1 LPSETMIW
9 QPEFTDKTLSRKPGA
24 VQNTL
29 ERLNKQESSVPL
41 QGQAVGEFVKTL
53 LKQDVKLSLLERF
66 LDFFQGG
73 RRREIQEA
81 PVLLKAT
88 SMLKNASDAE
98 KKVALETF
106 QMQGVHVAK
115 GRTSLA
121 EAAGAALDLLQ
132 KNDCGGFS
140 QTLRIEA
147 RDNGLQQVT
156 VDPGVPYLGGCSFE
170 AVTGITSTEYLSGVR
185 KMPLN
190 LYAGKIPTHDPV
202 NFPSSLPEVALGDL
216 HGNALLMLHQ
226 SITTGHL
233 KVKDEGAFTKLQQAY
248 HSGDSATFNKLLPD
262 AVKAGAAQG
271 RMIMVGDVLAD
282 RGLSDFCSLNV
293 LAQMDKLGV
302 KYDVLLGNHDLAAF
316 GQCQSLVPAYT
327 PDANPTPAAPS
338 PAITWASESMR
349 GPAVASLPRF
359 DSPDYA
365 ASVSKDGFKSV
376 GEAKEAY
383 TKLMNK
389 AYIPHLHLLQPASVG
404 AFCYSHAPLTGDACK
419 TLVPLMEKELE
430 SQRRPVPQKSDE
442 MTSTNLAHMD
452 KLFLNL
458 MFKGKRAV
466 RTVLTK

>member
-1 LPSETMIW
+1 MSNLSL
-9 QPEFTDKTLSRKPGA
+9 QPYQQAPGW
-24 VQNTL
+24 NTL

-316 GQCQSLVPAYT
+316 GQCQSSY
-327 PDANPTPAAPS
+327 
-338 PAITWASESMR
+338 R
-349 GPAVASLPRF
+349 R
-359 DSPDYA
+359 
-365 ASVSKDGFKSV
+365 
-376 GEAKEAY
+376 
-383 TKLMNK
+383 
-389 AYIPHLHLLQPASVG
+389 IPG
-404 AFCYSHAPLTGDACK
+404 C
-419 TLVPLMEKELE
+419 
-430 SQRRPVPQKSDE
+430 
-442 MTSTNLAHMD
+442 
-452 KLFLNL
+452 
-458 MFKGKRAV
+458 
-466 RTVLTK
+466 